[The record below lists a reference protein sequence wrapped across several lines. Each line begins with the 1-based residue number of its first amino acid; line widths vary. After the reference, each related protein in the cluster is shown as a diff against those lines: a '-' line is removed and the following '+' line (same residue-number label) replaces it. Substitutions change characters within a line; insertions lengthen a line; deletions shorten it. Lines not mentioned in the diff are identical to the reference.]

1 MQRTMAKI
9 LETCMSWIMT
19 VAVFCVLV
27 SSQSY
32 AQTQDTLHVNP
43 EVATA
48 IPDTVQAVNPDT
60 ITDEN
65 FVIASLLVASP
76 GDVLYSKVGH
86 CALRMQCPTH
96 DLDYVFSYESE
107 DVRHR
112 VLAFLAGKLKMGM
125 FAIPTQDYLNT
136 YKEAGRSV
144 TEYTLNI
151 PIDAKRNLWR
161 VLDEHVAEGANLP
174 YDYITRGCAHSTL
187 MMLKDG
193 IAPLQLFFESYPP
206 TFSSMTRREL
216 TGLQMKDNPW
226 TWCFLNM
233 MVNGSIDDT
242 DCSNEEKIIMPADL
256 VESLASASID
266 GRPLITAE
274 PRIHCSASQ
283 EEQPCLFTPLLLA
296 FILLVI
302 SIVGALLKWKFWDYV
317 LLAVQTL
324 LGIFTLYL
332 VAFSS
337 LCCTEWSWLLVPFNP
352 LPLIFWKWRRH
363 WALPFAAIIG
373 IWCIV
378 MVVYPHQLTDVTF
391 VVLSIAL
398 IVSYVN
404 MFIKYRNK

>member
-1 MQRTMAKI
+1 
-9 LETCMSWIMT
+9 
-19 VAVFCVLV
+19 
-27 SSQSY
+27 
-32 AQTQDTLHVNP
+32 
-43 EVATA
+43 
-48 IPDTVQAVNPDT
+48 
-60 ITDEN
+60 
-65 FVIASLLVASP
+65 
-76 GDVLYSKVGH
+76 
-86 CALRMQCPTH
+86 
-96 DLDYVFSYESE
+96 
-107 DVRHR
+107 
-112 VLAFLAGKLKMGM
+112 
-125 FAIPTQDYLNT
+125 
-136 YKEAGRSV
+136 
-144 TEYTLNI
+144 
-151 PIDAKRNLWR
+151 
-161 VLDEHVAEGANLP
+161 
-174 YDYITRGCAHSTL
+174 
-187 MMLKDG
+187 
-193 IAPLQLFFESYPP
+193 
-206 TFSSMTRREL
+206 
-216 TGLQMKDNPW
+216 
-226 TWCFLNM
+226 M

-302 SIVGALLKWKFWDYV
+302 SIVVALLKWKFWDYV